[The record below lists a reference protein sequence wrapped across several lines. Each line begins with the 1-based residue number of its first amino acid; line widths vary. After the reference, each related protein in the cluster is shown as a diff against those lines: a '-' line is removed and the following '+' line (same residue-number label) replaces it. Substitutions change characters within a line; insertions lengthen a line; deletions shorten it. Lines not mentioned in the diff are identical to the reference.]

1 VHGNGCLGV
10 IQMMTQIAGLNVN
23 EKINAPMPFTGQ
35 ATIIGFRY
43 YTSRNTGR
51 TYMVA
56 DYITDEGKMSFDSL
70 EKVLKYKIVSN

>member
-1 VHGNGCLGV
+1 MTTELCGLKVNG
-10 IQMMTQIAGLNVN
+10 
-23 EKINAPMPFTGQ
+23 KIKAPMPFSGE

-56 DYITDEGKMSFDSL
+56 DYITDDGKASFDSL
-70 EKVLKYKIVSN
+70 EKLLPLKITGGQLDQNTIS

>member
-1 VHGNGCLGV
+1 MIETL
-10 IQMMTQIAGLNVN
+10 AGLSVN
-23 EKINAPMPFTGQ
+23 GRIRAPVPFSGE

-56 DYITDEGKMSFDSL
+56 DYVTDDGKASFDAL
-70 EKVLKYKIVSN
+70 EKLLPLKIDQ